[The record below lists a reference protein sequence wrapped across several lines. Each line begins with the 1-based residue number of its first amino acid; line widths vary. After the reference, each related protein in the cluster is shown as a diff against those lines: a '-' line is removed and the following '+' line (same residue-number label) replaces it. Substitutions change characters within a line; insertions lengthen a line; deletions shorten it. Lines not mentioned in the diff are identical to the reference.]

1 MKVPEIRIKGYD
13 REWKHLLLKDCLLI
27 NVSKNKGNKYGKEH
41 VLSVSDDVGVV
52 NQIKHLGRSYA
63 GSSVENYKIL
73 KPNQVVYTKSP
84 LKEKPYGIIKVNK
97 GESGIVSVL
106 YAIYDAVEGV
116 CPNYIERYF
125 EPNFRINR
133 YLLPLISKGAKNTI
147 NISDENALKGYI
159 NIPDFNEQ
167 QDIANYFQLLD
178 DIILSTTKKIKKL
191 KQTKEA
197 SLVVMFPQK
206 GETKPKVRFKGFEDD
221 WETGKFS
228 RFATRI
234 TRKNKNLET
243 TLPITISAAEGLVA
257 QDSFFNNIVAS
268 SNLRGYYLV
277 KKGEFAYNKSYS
289 SNYPFGVVKR
299 LEKYDMGALST
310 LYIVFALNEN
320 ISSDYI
326 VHFFDTSLWY
336 NEVAMRA
343 AEGARNHGLLNI
355 GAEDFLD
362 IYIVYPKSI
371 DEQNEIAEFF
381 TTLDKQISLEE
392 QKLESLKR
400 IKSACLDKMFI

>member
-1 MKVPEIRIKGYD
+1 MKVPEIRIKGY
-13 REWKHLLLKDCLLI
+13 REEWKNSVLGELFRER
-27 NVSKNKGNKYGKEH
+27 VEYSPQAEM
-41 VLSVSDDVGVV
+41 LSVTMNNGVIRATENGRFDNSNSDKSKYRLV
-52 NQIKHLGRSYA
+52 KA
-63 GSSVENYKIL
+63 GDIAYNTMRMWQGASGCSAYE
-73 KPNQVVYTKSP
+73 
-84 LKEKPYGIIKVNK
+84 
-97 GESGIVSVL
+97 GIVSPAYTVVTPIDEIDSQFF
-106 YAIYDAVEGV
+106 AILFKTPKVINLFKLNSQGLTSDTWNLKFHAFSKINV
-116 CPNYIERYF
+116 NYPLGIEEQRSIKDYF
-125 EPNFRINR
+125 
-133 YLLPLISKGAKNTI
+133 LSLDKLITYSV
-147 NISDENALKGYI
+147 
-159 NIPDFNEQ
+159 
-167 QDIANYFQLLD
+167 
-178 DIILSTTKKIKKL
+178 KKIVSLRQMKA
-191 KQTKEA
+191 A
-197 SLVVMFPQK
+197 SFLTMFPQK